1 MGIYKYIRE
10 AWRNPSEDVSKLMK
24 ERLMKWRREPITVRI
39 ESPTRLDRARS
50 LGYKAK
56 QGFILARQKV
66 NRGGHKRAMDFGG
79 RRPKRT
85 SSRKNLNVNY
95 QTIAEQRAAS
105 KFPNCE
111 VLNSYYVAEDGKH
124 FWYEVILVDKA
135 HPAILADPSIS
146 WIADKQHKGRVYRGL
161 TASARASRGLLNKGK
176 GAEKLRPSKTA
187 TYRRKVRS
195 WHLSAENKRL

>member
-1 MGIYKYIRE
+1 MGIYKYIRQ
-10 AWRNPSEDVSKLMK
+10 AWRKPTDEISAVMR
-24 ERLMKWRREPITVRI
+24 ERLIKWRREPTTVRI
-39 ESPTRLDRARS
+39 DNPTRLDRARS

-66 NRGGHKRAMDFGG
+66 GRGVHKRAMDFGG

-95 QTIAEQRAAS
+95 QTIAEQRALL

-124 FWYEVILVDKA
+124 FWYEVILIDRA

-146 WIADKQHKGRVYRGL
+146 WIAEKQHKGRVYRGL
-161 TASARASRGLLNKGK
+161 TTSARRSRGLMRKGV
-176 GAEKLRPSKTA
+176 GAEKMRPSKSA
-187 TYRRKVRS
+187 NYRKKVRS
-195 WHLSAENKRL
+195 WNLAKENRRL